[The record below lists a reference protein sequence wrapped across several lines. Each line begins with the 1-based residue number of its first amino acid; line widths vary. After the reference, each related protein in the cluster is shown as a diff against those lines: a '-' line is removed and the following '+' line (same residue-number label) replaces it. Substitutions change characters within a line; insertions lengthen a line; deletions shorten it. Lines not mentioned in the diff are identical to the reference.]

1 MCYTTGMNMITLP
14 KGTYSEILKRQTRV
28 EVAVAKLYQRVEELD
43 QDEIKPSVLKRLEKQ
58 SRLLDAGKGIKF
70 KNMKEYRAYVRS
82 L

>member
-1 MCYTTGMNMITLP
+1 MNTITLP
-14 KGTYSEILKRQTRV
+14 KSTYSEILKRQARV
-28 EVAVAKLYQRVEELD
+28 EEAIAKLYQRVNELD

-58 SRLLDAGKGIKF
+58 SRLLDDGKGIKL